1 MGYTIGIDF
10 DGTVVTHM
18 YPEVGKDIGAVPVLK
33 KLVDC
38 GNRLILFTMRDSKN
52 GTLQDAIN
60 WFKENGIKLYGVN
73 TNPSQASWTDS
84 PKAHCNIYIDDAGLA
99 TPTKYDVESGREY
112 VDWPKVEQILDR
124 KFGAFDKDKDNN
136 EANELRH
143 MGKFKITENKL
154 RSLITE
160 STLKVLNEI
169 SWQKAKDAAEMAEDN
184 DVFDSV
190 LYHLEDAIYEFN
202 ESFDR
207 FNGQYYA
214 GGKMQRNSGIM
225 KYFKETEKVRYF
237 KEKLKSLY
245 NEMKAYRD
253 RKVNQSKNLEQMAD
267 DRFKETHNGMSY
279 SEYENTLPDYDEEVT
294 PEQEEY
300 MKHLY
305 GR

>member
-18 YPEVGKDIGAVPVLK
+18 YPKVGKDIGAVPVLK
-33 KLVDC
+33 KLVNC
-38 GNRLILFTMRDSKN
+38 GNRLILFTMRDSQN
-52 GTLQDAIN
+52 GTLQDAIK

-99 TPTKYDVESGREY
+99 TPTKYDAENGREY
-112 VDWPKVEQILDR
+112 VDWSKVEQILDR

-184 DVFDSV
+184 DVFDFV
-190 LYHLEDAIYEFN
+190 LLKLEDALYEFD
-202 ESFDR
+202 EAFDR
-207 FNGQYYA
+207 YNDKIHA
-214 GGKMQRNSGIM
+214 GGKMQRNSGTM
-225 KYFKETEKVRYF
+225 KYFKETEKIRYF
-237 KEKLKSLY
+237 KEKLQQLY
-245 NEMKAYRD
+245 NEMNAYHD
-253 RKVNQSKNLEQMAD
+253 RKINQSKNLEQMAD

-300 MKHLY
+300 MKHFY
-305 GR
+305 D

>member
-1 MGYTIGIDF
+1 MGYIIGIDF

-33 KLVDC
+33 RLVDC
-38 GNRLILFTMRDSKN
+38 GNKLILFTMRDSKN
-52 GTLQDAIN
+52 GTLQDAIK
-60 WFKENGIKLYGVN
+60 WFKENGIKLYAVN

-99 TPTKYDVESGREY
+99 TPTKYDAENGREY
-112 VDWPKVEQILDR
+112 VDWSKVEQILDR
-124 KFGAFDKDKDNN
+124 KFGAFDKDNN

-154 RSLITE
+154 KSLITE

-184 DVFDSV
+184 DVFDFV
-190 LYHLEDAIYEFN
+190 LLKLEDALYEFD
-202 ESFDR
+202 EAFDR
-207 FNGQYYA
+207 YNDKIYA
-214 GGKMQRNSGIM
+214 GGKMQRNSGTM